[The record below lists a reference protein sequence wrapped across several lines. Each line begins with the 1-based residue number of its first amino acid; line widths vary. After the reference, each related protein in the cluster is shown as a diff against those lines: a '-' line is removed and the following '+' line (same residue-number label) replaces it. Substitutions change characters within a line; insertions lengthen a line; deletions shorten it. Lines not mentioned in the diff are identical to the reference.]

1 MLGKIIKVLLV
12 GIVLLAL
19 PIGYFGYQFYH
30 TGEDYGQ
37 SRQVADNAT
46 KRSTAYGEVV
56 GFVDQNSAH
65 TWMGIPYAQPPVNEL
80 RWRAP
85 LPPQPWQGT
94 LQALQAGDFCK
105 QFGSQMEARPP
116 SEWGKPIG
124 SEDCLKLNIFAPAFA
139 ADAVPGGDQR
149 LPVMVYVHGG
159 GNMVGYANQFK
170 YSGTQLANTHNVIV
184 VTFNY
189 RLGPFGWFSHPALNQ
204 HGSAEDQSGNYGNLD
219 TIRAL
224 GWVQNNIEAFGGNPD
239 NVTLFGESAG
249 GMNTFVLLASPLAKG
264 LFNKAIVQ
272 SGITTKTTQLS
283 RAQNYVTDTEP
294 GDQYSSKEIVNSFL
308 VTDGLAADRHAATK
322 YQNGMSSAEIS
333 NYLRGKS
340 AEEVLTIYD
349 FGGAMGLPSVPQLL
363 ADGTVIPSRELIQV
377 FANSADY
384 NDVPTILGST
394 RDEFKMLAAMDDTFV
409 ESKFGVF
416 PRIKDKPHHQ
426 AYTSYINDTIKA
438 LGVDEVAI
446 VMSNGQNDPVYA
458 YRFDWDELP
467 TIAGTDMQELMGAA
481 HASEIPFVFGMFD
494 DSFMSKLMF
503 DENNIP
509 GRDVLSKSMSS
520 YWAEFA
526 YSSTP
531 GRGRSGTLPEWR
543 AWSNESAEGD
553 KYIIFDDEKDHG
565 IRMTNKAITL
575 AVLHQRLLSDTRF
588 PDADSHSQ
596 MYDCLLKDTR
606 YWNLE
611 EFEALGGSPCENRMF
626 SSLL

>member
-19 PIGYFGYQFYH
+19 PIGYFGYQLYH

-219 TIRAL
+219 
-224 GWVQNNIEAFGGNPD
+224 
-239 NVTLFGESAG
+239 
-249 GMNTFVLLASPLAKG
+249 
-264 LFNKAIVQ
+264 
-272 SGITTKTTQLS
+272 
-283 RAQNYVTDTEP
+283 
-294 GDQYSSKEIVNSFL
+294 
-308 VTDGLAADRHAATK
+308 
-322 YQNGMSSAEIS
+322 
-333 NYLRGKS
+333 
-340 AEEVLTIYD
+340 
-349 FGGAMGLPSVPQLL
+349 
-363 ADGTVIPSRELIQV
+363 
-377 FANSADY
+377 
-384 NDVPTILGST
+384 
-394 RDEFKMLAAMDDTFV
+394 
-409 ESKFGVF
+409 
-416 PRIKDKPHHQ
+416 
-426 AYTSYINDTIKA
+426 
-438 LGVDEVAI
+438 
-446 VMSNGQNDPVYA
+446 
-458 YRFDWDELP
+458 
-467 TIAGTDMQELMGAA
+467 
-481 HASEIPFVFGMFD
+481 
-494 DSFMSKLMF
+494 
-503 DENNIP
+503 
-509 GRDVLSKSMSS
+509 
-520 YWAEFA
+520 
-526 YSSTP
+526 
-531 GRGRSGTLPEWR
+531 
-543 AWSNESAEGD
+543 
-553 KYIIFDDEKDHG
+553 
-565 IRMTNKAITL
+565 
-575 AVLHQRLLSDTRF
+575 
-588 PDADSHSQ
+588 
-596 MYDCLLKDTR
+596 
-606 YWNLE
+606 
-611 EFEALGGSPCENRMF
+611 
-626 SSLL
+626 